1 MNGHPEEGGSVLNG
15 TIVVATASSTT
26 NGVRMSRS
34 DAAVHSCFYPHAST
48 PLEVVLTWEHKC
60 TIRAAKHLHL
70 HTQWRPI
77 NRRIGTFWSS

>member
-1 MNGHPEEGGSVLNG
+1 MNVHPEDGGSVLTG

-26 NGVRMSRS
+26 IGARMSRS
-34 DAAVHSCFYPHAST
+34 DAAVHACFYPQAST

-60 TIRAAKHLHL
+60 TIRAAKQLHP

-77 NRRIGTFWSS
+77 NRRIGTS